1 MDDTVL
7 AAMARWP
14 HVPDVF
20 GWLSL
25 SARGQWRLHPA
36 GDAMPAHASA
46 PGARAA
52 WPDGEAIGSPAIAG
66 FIDRNY
72 GHDAAGRWFF
82 QNGPQRVFVRLDAA
96 PYILR
101 TTGSGT
107 ALRTHNGLDIR
118 QVASWVLDDLGRLF
132 ATTDIGPGMVAGRD
146 LPGLAEALRTTRG
159 ETLADAL
166 ARDASVTGNS
176 DTPQAVQ
183 SLDIL
188 PVDVS
193 RTDAAPDGARAPDA
207 ARTAPLRFSTAGGI
221 AATLGF
227 VRFPRELPR
236 PA

>member
-14 HVPDVF
+14 NVPDVF

-25 SARGQWRLHPA
+25 SDRGQWRLHPA
-36 GDAMPAHASA
+36 GDALSACASSPA
-46 PGARAA
+46 ARPA
-52 WPDGEAIGSPAIAG
+52 WPDGEAIGSPAITG
-66 FIDRNY
+66 FMDRNY
-72 GHDAAGRWFF
+72 EHDADGRWFF

-101 TTGSGT
+101 TTGRGT

-118 QVASWVLDDLGRLF
+118 QVTSWVLDDLGRLF
-132 ATTDIGPGMVAGRD
+132 AMTDNGPGMVAGRD
-146 LPGLAEALRTTRG
+146 LPALAEVLRTTQG

-166 ARDASVTGNS
+166 ARDVSPAGNPGGS
-176 DTPQAVQ
+176 QPVQ
-183 SLDIL
+183 PLDIL
-188 PVDVS
+188 PVDAPRS
-193 RTDAAPDGARAPDA
+193 DADPGAQST

>member
-14 HVPDVF
+14 NVPDVF

-25 SARGQWRLHPA
+25 SDRGQWRLHPA
-36 GDAMPAHASA
+36 GDAMPAHACA
-46 PGARAA
+46 PDARPAL
-52 WPDGEAIGSPAIAG
+52 PDGEAIGSPAIAG

-72 GHDAAGRWFF
+72 DHDADGRWFF

-101 TTGSGT
+101 TAGSGT
-107 ALRTHNGLDIR
+107 ALRTHNGLDIH

-132 ATTDIGPGMVAGRD
+132 AMTDSGPGMVAGRD
-146 LPGLAEALRTTRG
+146 LPALAEALRTTRG

-166 ARDASVTGNS
+166 AGDVSAAGNPGTS
-176 DTPQAVQ
+176 QPVQ
-183 SLDIL
+183 PIDIL
-188 PVDVS
+188 PVDVPRS
-193 RTDAAPDGARAPDA
+193 DDAPGSPAQNAIHP
-207 ARTAPLRFSTAGGI
+207 APLRFSTAGGI